1 MTSEKQKQKQKQKY
15 QSVCPQK
22 WISRMKLPYIIN
34 QRDLTTMESVAPVK
48 APKGPT
54 LYYVSSLIRESLQV
68 VILCFRKVLNL

>member
-1 MTSEKQKQKQKQKY
+1 MTSEKQIQKQKY

-22 WISRMKLPYIIN
+22 WISRVKLPYIIY
-34 QRDLTTMESVAPVK
+34 QKDLTATESVAPVK
-48 APKGPT
+48 VPKGPT